1 MKKIVFITILVCFIV
16 SVVLFCVNNN
26 CDNKLDKLEK
36 TYNKTNQIEDLYI
49 LCREMEFD
57 EYEKIIKYYPLL
69 IKSDELVGF
78 IEKDSYWE
86 TELTKMTPS
95 QIKNIFVLSYLDS
108 VLTMNGEIQFNS
120 AFDEFCNHLD
130 FGEKDNDLPILVY
143 LNIFFF
149 NETCV
154 YESGLDKEK
163 TGIYLE
169 TLSRFVNSSTLTE
182 KQKDFCNLFIYTWF
196 VEIGDTTSSENQR
209 DFVSKP
215 FTSTHF
221 LENKIDITNEYILG
235 YSNSDDAFLLG
246 KKSYLDKILIFVG
259 YDIEA
264 YSYYN
269 GYICVLQNKEGQ
281 TRYYIIN
288 TSNDEVSGPL
298 NKFIYE
304 EKCKEL
310 DLTFELSKIRQGTD
324 D

>member
-1 MKKIVFITILVCFIV
+1 MKKFVFITILICLIV
-16 SVVLFCVNNN
+16 SAILFCVNNN
-26 CDNKLDKLEK
+26 CDNKLNELEK
-36 TYNKTNQIEDLYI
+36 TYNKTNQIEDLYF
-49 LCREMEFD
+49 LCREIEFD

-86 TELTKMTPS
+86 IELTKMTPS

-120 AFDEFCNHLD
+120 AFNEFCNHLD

-149 NETCV
+149 NETGV

-169 TLSRFVNSSTLTE
+169 TLSRFVNSSNLTE
-182 KQKDFCNLFIYTWF
+182 KQKDFCNLFIYTWY
-196 VEIGDTTSSENQR
+196 VEIGDTTSSEKQR
-209 DFVSKP
+209 DFVYKP
-215 FTSTHF
+215 FTSTHLF
-221 LENKIDITNEYILG
+221 ENKIDITNEYILG

-246 KKSYLDKILIFVG
+246 KKSYLDKILVFVG

-269 GYICVLQNKEGQ
+269 EYICVLQNKEEQ